1 MGGVG
6 TTGLDSLAEAHSGS
20 FMDSD
25 QRSPVGRFVD
35 DLRQLRR
42 RAGQPSLATLER
54 LSNHTLRR
62 ATVSDVLN
70 DNRVNLPEWRFV
82 AEIVKACHAAAGEN
96 DLDVA
101 ELGTMADWK
110 RHWDSAHSGVIGAR
124 FPGRRR
130 PSTAEPDLAEAS
142 ADPVASATGT
152 GRLAGGGT
160 TGSDGTRP
168 SVWGPVPPRV
178 PDFVGRNV
186 WLTDVHR
193 VLTAES
199 RRTAV
204 TVQGMPGIGK
214 TQLAIEYAHRYAREY
229 DLVWWV
235 PCHDLQAAHGAL
247 ADLAARLGA
256 ASIDQAPSETGYAGL
271 FDVLRR
277 GESYG
282 NWLLIF
288 DDADEP
294 DEIRQLIPPLHG
306 HVLITSRN
314 SSWEAWAEM
323 VELDVFE
330 RAESIEFQR
339 RRMRKFRVAAAHR
352 LADAVGD
359 LPVLLGHAVE
369 SQVAVDQ
376 YIARLERD
384 PLGLLDGQP
393 SDYQGTIAGEW
404 QAILGQ
410 LGDRGPESLDLL
422 ACLCF
427 FGDEPIPQEA
437 LERGSYRQDTSLH
450 GVLSDPIRRSRAI
463 RMLRRVGLL
472 RVHAETRTLEVH
484 QVTRCVV
491 RAVVGR
497 RGASD
502 AKRSRHDVHLL
513 LAAADPLD
521 PEDPAN
527 WRNYDQLHGHMAESQ
542 GYACDDESVRRLAVN
557 LARYLTAV
565 GDPRA
570 ALSLADDAL
579 AQWGEDGVGVLPAAS
594 RACLTMGQAKA
605 AALLAC
611 GLAEDAFQL
620 QHQTLAAMR
629 SAPDTW
635 EREIVLLSRIA
646 GAHGRI
652 TGNFR
657 DAQLADLE
665 SVRAHVV
672 EFDRDD
678 PHTFPALNSVIANL
692 VLNGEYAEA
701 ARAAQH
707 VYYDCLALY
716 NDARFPAV
724 LFQRNLVG
732 RCLRLCGCYDEAVSI
747 LAEVQ
752 AGYMRAVAD
761 GAIDENHPWCLA
773 HEVDYAVARR
783 DKGLLGADLRMLA
796 DDLHHVRR
804 RYWRALGP
812 DHPQTLAAAVALG
825 SVLWRTEGSARE
837 AARVLA
843 DAERRYQAAL
853 PNHPYAYTC
862 RAFAATI
869 RHLIGDHG
877 DKPGQSPVSE
887 LKDAVASLTGLV
899 GVSHPLT
906 LIAVSSLA
914 NLLAETGEPAG
925 GNLDAALRQADETL
939 AAFAECF
946 GPGHPHTLA
955 CEANVATIRSRL
967 QHEARPGDLLVR
979 YEAAVGSNHPDV
991 RLFSE
996 RKLIFIDFTP
1006 LPL

>member
-1 MGGVG
+1 
-6 TTGLDSLAEAHSGS
+6 
-20 FMDSD
+20 MDLEQPSV
-25 QRSPVGRFVD
+25 VGRFMG
-35 DLRQLRR
+35 DLRQLRQ
-42 RAGQPSLATLER
+42 RAGQPSLATLEL
-54 LSNHTLRR
+54 LSKHKLRR
-62 ATVSDVLN
+62 ATVSDILN
-70 DNRVNLPEWRFV
+70 GHRVNVPEWRFV
-82 AEIVKACHAAAGEN
+82 AEFVKACHAAASESG
-96 DLDVA
+96 LDIA

-110 RHWDSAHSGVIGAR
+110 RHWDGACSGVIGAR
-124 FPGRRR
+124 FPGRGQ
-130 PSTAEPDLAEAS
+130 PSVAEPDLAEAS
-142 ADPVASATGT
+142 ADPVASAAVTSN
-152 GRLAGGGT
+152 LASGGT

-168 SVWGPVPPRV
+168 SVWGSVPPRV
-178 PDFVGRNV
+178 PDFVGRQA
-186 WLTDVHR
+186 WLTAVHR
-193 VLTAES
+193 ALTAES

-204 TVQGMPGIGK
+204 TIAGMPGIGK
-214 TQLAIEYAHRYAREY
+214 TQVAIEYAHRYAREY
-229 DLVWWV
+229 DLVWWL
-235 PCHDLQAAHGAL
+235 PCHDLQAAHDAL
-247 ADLAARLGA
+247 ADLAERLGVAGLGQA
-256 ASIDQAPSETGYAGL
+256 ASGSGYAEL

-277 GESYG
+277 DKPYG
-282 NWLLIF
+282 SWLLIF

-294 DEIRQLIPPLHG
+294 DEIRHLIPPIRG
-306 HVLITSRN
+306 HILITSRN
-314 SSWEAWAEM
+314 SSWEASAEM

-339 RRMRKFRVAAAHR
+339 QRMRKFSVAAAHR

-359 LPVLLGHAVE
+359 LPVLLEHAVE
-369 SQVAVDQ
+369 SQVAVGQ
-376 YIARLERD
+376 YVAWLERD

-404 QAILGQ
+404 RAILGQ
-410 LGDRGPESLDLL
+410 LGEHGPDSLDLL

-427 FGDEPIPQEA
+427 FGDEPIPQDA
-437 LERGSYRQDTSLH
+437 LERGSYRWDTSLH

-484 QVTRCVV
+484 QITRCVV

-497 RGASD
+497 RGAND
-502 AKRSRHDVHLL
+502 AERSRHDVHLL

-542 GYACDDESVRRLAVN
+542 AYACDDESVRSLAVN
-557 LARYLTAV
+557 LARYLTVV

-579 AQWGEDGVGVLPAAS
+579 AQWGADGVGVLPAAS
-594 RACLTMGQAKA
+594 RACLTMRQAKA

-657 DAQLADLE
+657 DAQLADQE
-665 SVRAHVV
+665 SVRAHVA

-692 VLNGEYAEA
+692 VLNGEYAK
-701 ARAAQH
+701 AAQAAQD

-716 NDARFPAV
+716 NDVRFPAV

-732 RCLRLCGCYDEAVSI
+732 RCLWLSGCYDEAVSI
-747 LAEVQ
+747 LAEVK

-783 DKGLLGADLRMLA
+783 DKGLLGADLRVLA

-837 AARVLA
+837 AARVLT

-853 PNHPYAYTC
+853 PNHPYTHAC
-862 RAFAATI
+862 RGFAATA
-869 RHLIGDHG
+869 RHLAGDHG
-877 DKPGQSPVSE
+877 DKPGLGPACE
-887 LKDAVASLTGLV
+887 LEDAVASLTGLV
-899 GVSHPLT
+899 GARHPLT
-906 LIAVSSLA
+906 LITASSLA
-914 NLLAETGEPAG
+914 NVLADTEEPDG
-925 GNLDAALRQADETL
+925 GSLDAALRRAEETL
-939 AAFAECF
+939 VAVTACF
-946 GPGHPHTLA
+946 GPDHPHTLA
-955 CEANVATIRSRL
+955 CAANVATIRSRL
-967 QHEARPGDLLVR
+967 HHEADPGDLLTR
-979 YEAAVGSNHPDV
+979 YEAAVGSVHPDV
-991 RLFSE
+991 RLFSD